1 MTPPR
6 RLSLAISIPTLR
18 IGETLSGQG
27 GLTVDLLPI
36 LPICYDIAAVDC
48 VLVVPPQEFAK
59 YLR

>member
-6 RLSLAISIPTLR
+6 RLPHVIKVPTLR

-36 LPICYDIAAVDC
+36 LPICYDIVTVDC
-48 VLVVPPQEFAK
+48 VLVVPPHEFAK